1 MLFPLL
7 AVAILATS
15 IVVLIFMEIYEASED
30 SKKTVAGVG
39 LCLSTAC
46 VVLTAVD
53 TIPSYTYEKKY
64 KAYVDYKQGPK
75 ITIKYYNDENT
86 EDKSIATVKCQD
98 EYTVEDLNENDMI
111 IYVVKYRHYFIGGR
125 DEVSCHYILPDKES

>member
-7 AVAILATS
+7 ALAVLAIS
-15 IVVLIFMEIYEASED
+15 IIVILFMEIYEASED

-39 LCLSTAC
+39 LWLSIVC
-46 VVLTAVD
+46 VVLTTVD

-64 KAYVDYKQGPK
+64 RAYVDYKQGPK

-98 EYTVEDLNENDMI
+98 EYTVEVLNENDNI
-111 IYVVKYRHYFIGGR
+111 IYVIKYRHYFIGGR
-125 DEVSCHYILPDKES
+125 DEVSGHYILPDKES